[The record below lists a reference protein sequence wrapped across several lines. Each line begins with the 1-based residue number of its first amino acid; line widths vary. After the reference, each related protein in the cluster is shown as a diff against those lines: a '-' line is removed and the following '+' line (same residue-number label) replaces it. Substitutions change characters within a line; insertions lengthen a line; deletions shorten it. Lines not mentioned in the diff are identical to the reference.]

1 VQQLPEVAG
10 VVAAPRDDSVW
21 PKTFPA
27 YSAAVAS

>member
-21 PKTFPA
+21 PKTLPA
-27 YSAAVAS
+27 YYAAVAS